1 MIDGQEPCLGR
12 VERIWRARRGCGV
25 HEARAAEHP
34 DGILPSQRV
43 QSGLGDRG
51 AVDGHSL
58 YRVAGRPVA
67 YRFSSHLSGTCS
79 LTGFPNRKYSSGNL
93 PAVTLTATYEDF
105 ALDAQA
111 VVRAISEELDR
122 GA

>member
-34 DGILPSQRV
+34 DGVFPAQRV

-51 AVDGHSL
+51 AVDGNSL

-67 YRFSSHLSGTCS
+67 YRFSSHLSGNAHS
-79 LTGFPNRKYSSGNL
+79 RGFQIENT
-93 PAVTLTATYEDF
+93 PAEIYPLSRSRRHTKILH
-105 ALDAQA
+105 
-111 VVRAISEELDR
+111 
-122 GA
+122 

>member
-34 DGILPSQRV
+34 DGVFPAQRV

-67 YRFSSHLSGTCS
+67 YRFLLPPFRVHVHSRGFHIENILAEIYLLSRSRRHTKI
-79 LTGFPNRKYSSGNL
+79 LH
-93 PAVTLTATYEDF
+93 
-105 ALDAQA
+105 
-111 VVRAISEELDR
+111 
-122 GA
+122 